1 MIPDDEP
8 WWMVR
13 RSMQG
18 DGSVATAAAIG
29 DRYMA
34 DKVCHGTCPLA
45 AERQQAIKDERQQ
58 AIKAEP
64 ASETLRALDTLPF
77 RPIGYEW

>member
-18 DGSVATAAAIG
+18 DGSVAAAAIG
-29 DRYMA
+29 DGYGGSSQA
-34 DKVCHGTCPLA
+34 LPCTCPLA
-45 AERQQAIKDERQQ
+45 DAERDDREIE
-58 AIKAEP
+58 EP
-64 ASETLRALDTLPF
+64 TDF
-77 RPIGYEW
+77 RPFGYEW

>member
-18 DGSVATAAAIG
+18 DGSVA
-29 DRYMA
+29 
-34 DKVCHGTCPLA
+34 A
-45 AERQQAIKDERQQ
+45 AESPARELSPGIGADETEEPKD
-58 AIKAEP
+58 
-64 ASETLRALDTLPF
+64 F
-77 RPIGYEW
+77 RPFGYEW

>member
-13 RSMQG
+13 ANTDNG
-18 DGSVATAAAIG
+18 LPAAAIG

-45 AERQQAIKDERQQ
+45 AERDDRE
-58 AIKAEP
+58 
-64 ASETLRALDTLPF
+64 DTLQALESLDF

>member
-13 RSMQG
+13 E
-18 DGSVATAAAIG
+18 TAAAIG

-45 AERQQAIKDERQQ
+45 AE
-58 AIKAEP
+58 P
-64 ASETLRALDTLPF
+64 ASETLQALDSLEF

>member
-8 WWMVR
+8 WWKVR
-13 RSMQG
+13 ETIDGRSM
-18 DGSVATAAAIG
+18 STAAAIG

-45 AERQQAIKDERQQ
+45 AERDDRED
-58 AIKAEP
+58 
-64 ASETLRALDTLPF
+64 TLQALDALPF

>member
-13 RSMQG
+13 C
-18 DGSVATAAAIG
+18 
-29 DRYMA
+29 
-34 DKVCHGTCPLA
+34 KGTEPWQSPVRGLSPDIA
-45 AERQQAIKDERQQ
+45 GE
-58 AIKAEP
+58 AEP
-64 ASETLRALDTLPF
+64 ETLNHLDSLDF

>member
-8 WWMVR
+8 WWKVR
-13 RSMQG
+13 ETIDCESTNGRSMP
-18 DGSVATAAAIG
+18 TAAAIG

-45 AERQQAIKDERQQ
+45 AE
-58 AIKAEP
+58 P
-64 ASETLRALDTLPF
+64 ASETLQALDALPF

>member
-18 DGSVATAAAIG
+18 DGSVAAAESPAKELSPGIA
-29 DRYMA
+29 DRRTPA
-34 DKVCHGTCPLA
+34 NPLA
-45 AERQQAIKDERQQ
+45 DETE
-58 AIKAEP
+58 EP
-64 ASETLRALDTLPF
+64 TYF
-77 RPIGYEW
+77 RPFGYEW

>member
-13 RSMQG
+13 ANTDNG
-18 DGSVATAAAIG
+18 LPTAAAIG

-34 DKVCHGTCPLA
+34 DKVCHGTWPLA
-45 AERQQAIKDERQQ
+45 AERDDRE
-58 AIKAEP
+58 
-64 ASETLRALDTLPF
+64 DTLQALESLDF

>member
-13 RSMQG
+13 ANTDNGLSTDGRSMSG
-18 DGSVATAAAIG
+18 DGPLAG
-29 DRYMA
+29 
-34 DKVCHGTCPLA
+34 VCQGTVPNDIAMA
-45 AERQQAIKDERQQ
+45 AERQQAIKV
-58 AIKAEP
+58 EP
-64 ASETLRALDTLPF
+64 ASETIEHLDNLPF

>member
-13 RSMQG
+13 ANTDNG
-18 DGSVATAAAIG
+18 LPTAAAIG

-45 AERQQAIKDERQQ
+45 D
-58 AIKAEP
+58 EP
-64 ASETLRALDTLPF
+64 ASETERALDSLDF
-77 RPIGYEW
+77 RPFGYEW

>member
-13 RSMQG
+13 ANTDCG
-18 DGSVATAAAIG
+18 LPTTAAIG

-45 AERQQAIKDERQQ
+45 AERQQAIK
-58 AIKAEP
+58 AEP
-64 ASETLRALDTLPF
+64 ASETIKHLDNLPF

>member
-13 RSMQG
+13 ANTDNG
-18 DGSVATAAAIG
+18 LPAAAIG

-45 AERQQAIKDERQQ
+45 AECDDRE
-58 AIKAEP
+58 
-64 ASETLRALDTLPF
+64 DTLQALESLDF

>member
-13 RSMQG
+13 RN
-18 DGSVATAAAIG
+18 AAAIG
-29 DRYMA
+29 DGYGGSSNA
-34 DKVCHGTCPLA
+34 LPCTCPLA
-45 AERQQAIKDERQQ
+45 D
-58 AIKAEP
+58 EP
-64 ASETLRALDTLPF
+64 ASETIEHLNKLPF

>member
-18 DGSVATAAAIG
+18 DGSVAAAESPARELSPGI
-29 DRYMA
+29 
-34 DKVCHGTCPLA
+34 CTCPLA
-45 AERQQAIKDERQQ
+45 D
-58 AIKAEP
+58 EP
-64 ASETLRALDTLPF
+64 ASETEKHLDNLPF

>member
-13 RSMQG
+13 CSMQG
-18 DGSVATAAAIG
+18 DGSVE
-29 DRYMA
+29 
-34 DKVCHGTCPLA
+34 A
-45 AERQQAIKDERQQ
+45 AESPARELSPGIADI
-58 AIKAEP
+58 AMAAEP
-64 ASETLRALDTLPF
+64 ASETERALESLDF

>member
-13 RSMQG
+13 ANTDNG
-18 DGSVATAAAIG
+18 LPTAAAIG

-45 AERQQAIKDERQQ
+45 AERDDRE
-58 AIKAEP
+58 
-64 ASETLRALDTLPF
+64 DTLQALESLDF

>member
-13 RSMQG
+13 ANTG
-18 DGSVATAAAIG
+18 LKLATEAAISNYRKG
-29 DRYMA
+29 MPR
-34 DKVCHGTCPLA
+34 TCPLA
-45 AERQQAIKDERQQ
+45 N
-58 AIKAEP
+58 EP
-64 ASETLRALDTLPF
+64 ASETEKHLDSLDF

>member
-13 RSMQG
+13 ANTG
-18 DGSVATAAAIG
+18 LKLATEAAISNYRKG
-29 DRYMA
+29 MA
-34 DKVCHGTCPLA
+34 D
-45 AERQQAIKDERQQ
+45 
-58 AIKAEP
+58 EP
-64 ASETLRALDTLPF
+64 ASETEKHLDSLDF

>member
-13 RSMQG
+13 ANTDNG
-18 DGSVATAAAIG
+18 LPAAIG

-45 AERQQAIKDERQQ
+45 AERDDRE
-58 AIKAEP
+58 
-64 ASETLRALDTLPF
+64 DTLQALESLDF

>member
-8 WWMVR
+8 WWKVR
-13 RSMQG
+13 ETIDGESTDERSMSG
-18 DGSVATAAAIG
+18 DSTL
-29 DRYMA
+29 A
-34 DKVCHGTCPLA
+34 DKVCQGPVPNDIAMA
-45 AERQQAIKDERQQ
+45 ADRQQ

-64 ASETLRALDTLPF
+64 ASDTLQALDALPF

>member
-8 WWMVR
+8 WWKVR
-13 RSMQG
+13 E
-18 DGSVATAAAIG
+18 TAAAIG
-29 DRYMA
+29 DGYGGILCLPR
-34 DKVCHGTCPLA
+34 TCPLA
-45 AERQQAIKDERQQ
+45 AERQQ

-64 ASETLRALDTLPF
+64 ASETLNHLDSLDF

>member
-13 RSMQG
+13 CKMQG
-18 DGSVATAAAIG
+18 DGSVA
-29 DRYMA
+29 
-34 DKVCHGTCPLA
+34 A
-45 AERQQAIKDERQQ
+45 AESPARELSPGIAERQQ

-64 ASETLRALDTLPF
+64 ASETLQALDALPF

>member
-13 RSMQG
+13 ANTDNGLASERSMSG
-18 DGSVATAAAIG
+18 ESTL
-29 DRYMA
+29 A
-34 DKVCHGTCPLA
+34 DKVCQGPVPNDIA
-45 AERQQAIKDERQQ
+45 MA
-58 AIKAEP
+58 AEP
-64 ASETLRALDTLPF
+64 ASETERALDSLDF

>member
-13 RSMQG
+13 ANTDNG
-18 DGSVATAAAIG
+18 LPTAAAIG

-45 AERQQAIKDERQQ
+45 AERDDRE
-58 AIKAEP
+58 
-64 ASETLRALDTLPF
+64 DTLQALESLDF
-77 RPIGYEW
+77 RPHGYEW

>member
-13 RSMQG
+13 RN
-18 DGSVATAAAIG
+18 AAAIG
-29 DRYMA
+29 DGYGGSSQA
-34 DKVCHGTCPLA
+34 LPCTCPLA
-45 AERQQAIKDERQQ
+45 D
-58 AIKAEP
+58 EP
-64 ASETLRALDTLPF
+64 ANETIEHLSKLPF